1 MLRKVFLVEDETVI
15 REGLRDRIPWDQ
27 FGYRFVG
34 EAADGEMALPLIRK
48 TKPDVLITDIKMPFM
63 DGLSLSKIVSKE
75 FPRMKIIIISGYDD
89 FAYAVEM
96 LRNGVREYILKPI
109 EREKITEILKKLN
122 AEIESRKEKEENNQK
137 IGYQQMRHLMLS
149 DEISGE
155 EQRTIESQYADHFYT
170 GNYYVCCQNQVKRGE
185 LSDDNYIFMK
195 NMNDSDIF
203 IVPAENLSLLLKN
216 ELQDGYIGISAAHC
230 GLESIRQAYAES
242 VMMRKKAFVRNK
254 VEAQY
259 GVFQEK
265 IPEGL
270 ITEAAK
276 LTEEAAR
283 IQRVQLIGT
292 DHTDDLEK
300 SFHQFFYEVKNGR
313 IDEAVFE
320 SCMKDFFTEVEKT
333 YQNALETEGE
343 LLLECKEIWSE
354 NCIDSYEDK
363 VMEFVLQLHEKINSS
378 YDQNKNVQKI
388 KMAVDYIEENYAK
401 DLNMAVV
408 SNYISMNY
416 SLFSYSFKQY
426 TGSNFVN
433 YLKEI
438 RMREAKKLLTE
449 TDMKII
455 EISQAVGYD
464 NEKHFMK
471 IFKATCGVSPTEYR
485 HNAYLSKS

>member
-1 MLRKVFLVEDETVI
+1 MNQYTVLLVDDEEEVFQVIMKKLDWESMGFSIAGYARNGVEA
-15 REGLRDRIPWDQ
+15 L
-27 FGYRFVG
+27 
-34 EAADGEMALPLIRK
+34 EMAEELQ
-48 TKPDVLITDIKMPFM
+48 PDVVMTDIKMPYM
-63 DGLSLSKIVSKE
+63 DGLTLCKKLKELYQKVKVIIFSGFDEFEYAKEAIKIE
-75 FPRMKIIIISGYDD
+75 
-89 FAYAVEM
+89 AE
-96 LRNGVREYILKPI
+96 EYILKPI

-195 NMNDSDIF
+195 NMNDNDIF

-408 SNYISMNY
+408 SNY

>member
-1 MLRKVFLVEDETVI
+1 MKTVLIVEDEKMI
-15 REGLRDRIPWDQ
+15 RQGIKTMIMRSGVPIETIMECNN
-27 FGYRFVG
+27 G
-34 EAADGEMALPLIRK
+34 ETALEILKEQEI
-48 TKPDVLITDIKMPFM
+48 DVMFTDIRMPKM
-63 DGLSLSKIVSKE
+63 DGIELVQKMQSLEHIPLTVA
-75 FPRMKIIIISGYDD
+75 ISGYDD

-195 NMNDSDIF
+195 NMNDNDIF

-313 IDEAVFE
+313 I
-320 SCMKDFFTEVEKT
+320 
-333 YQNALETEGE
+333 
-343 LLLECKEIWSE
+343 EIGRAH
-354 NCIDSYEDK
+354 
-363 VMEFVLQLHEKINSS
+363 V
-378 YDQNKNVQKI
+378 
-388 KMAVDYIEENYAK
+388 
-401 DLNMAVV
+401 
-408 SNYISMNY
+408 
-416 SLFSYSFKQY
+416 
-426 TGSNFVN
+426 
-433 YLKEI
+433 
-438 RMREAKKLLTE
+438 
-449 TDMKII
+449 
-455 EISQAVGYD
+455 
-464 NEKHFMK
+464 
-471 IFKATCGVSPTEYR
+471 
-485 HNAYLSKS
+485 

>member
-1 MLRKVFLVEDETVI
+1 MNQYTVLLVDDEEEVFQVIMKKLDWESMGFSIAGYARNGVEA
-15 REGLRDRIPWDQ
+15 L
-27 FGYRFVG
+27 
-34 EAADGEMALPLIRK
+34 EMAEELQ
-48 TKPDVLITDIKMPFM
+48 PDVVMTDIKMPYM
-63 DGLSLSKIVSKE
+63 DGLTLCKKLKELYQKVKVIIFSGFDEFEYAKEAIKIE
-75 FPRMKIIIISGYDD
+75 
-89 FAYAVEM
+89 AE
-96 LRNGVREYILKPI
+96 EYILKPI

-195 NMNDSDIF
+195 NMNDNDIF

-438 RMREAKKLLTE
+438 RMREAKN
-449 TDMKII
+449 
-455 EISQAVGYD
+455 S
-464 NEKHFMK
+464 
-471 IFKATCGVSPTEYR
+471 
-485 HNAYLSKS
+485 